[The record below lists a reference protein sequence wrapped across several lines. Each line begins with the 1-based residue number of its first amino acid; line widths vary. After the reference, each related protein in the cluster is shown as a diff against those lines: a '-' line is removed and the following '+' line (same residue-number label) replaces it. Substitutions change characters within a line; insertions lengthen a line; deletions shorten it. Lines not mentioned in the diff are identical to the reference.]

1 MPRETASALLI
12 AAVVVAVR
20 LQCKEVGYDPVDG
33 VNLVLVRHK
42 NVDAVV
48 REAAGADGSD
58 AGAYARPPTWLRGS
72 QE

>member
-1 MPRETASALLI
+1 MVI
-12 AAVVVAVR
+12 AVGDLVLYVR

-72 QE
+72 RE